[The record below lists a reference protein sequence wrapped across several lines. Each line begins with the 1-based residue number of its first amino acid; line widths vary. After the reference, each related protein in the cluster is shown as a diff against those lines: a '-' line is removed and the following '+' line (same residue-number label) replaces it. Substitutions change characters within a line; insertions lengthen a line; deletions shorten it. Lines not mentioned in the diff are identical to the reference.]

1 MKLQK
6 SDGKINSFNVSHPE
20 AYGTNEKLME
30 LKHSMHLYC
39 VWATEQTNYNCF
51 PHHSSQ

>member
-6 SDGKINSFNVSHPE
+6 RAMVNNSFNVSHPE
-20 AYGTNEKLME
+20 AYGKNEKLME
-30 LKHSMHLYC
+30 LKHSMHLLLRL
-39 VWATEQTNYNCF
+39 VARQTNYNCF